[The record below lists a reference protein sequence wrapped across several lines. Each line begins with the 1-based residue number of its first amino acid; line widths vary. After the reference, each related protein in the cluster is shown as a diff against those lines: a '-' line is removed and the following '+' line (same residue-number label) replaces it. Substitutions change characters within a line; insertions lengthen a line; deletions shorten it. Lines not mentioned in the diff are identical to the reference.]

1 MKLSS
6 VIPVAISIV
15 VIILV
20 AVLER
25 WSKLVAAVTVTMPLT
40 IPLAFWVVYSSSQGE
55 PAAVQDF
62 ARNLVLGVIPT
73 LAFSLALWWAARQDW
88 KLWPTLALAYAI
100 WGVTLLAL
108 IGLRRFLG

>member
-1 MKLSS
+1 MKYNE
-6 VIPVAISIV
+6 VIPVAISIL

-25 WSKLVAAVTVTMPLT
+25 WSKLAAAVTATMPLT

-62 ARNLVLGVIPT
+62 ARSLVIGLIPS
-73 LAFSLALWWAARQDW
+73 LAFSLVLWWAARQEW
-88 KLWPTLALAYAI
+88 KLWSILALAYAV
-100 WGVTLLAL
+100 WGAVLLAM
-108 IGLRRFLG
+108 IGLRRFFG